1 MTPEHTA
8 EDSGEPA
15 ASGARLLQRE
25 LGAGQMSHALST
37 IAHEIK
43 NPLASLKLNAQMV
56 ARAIERG
63 RAPRLESA
71 ALLSRAVDEL
81 DQIAS
86 ALSEAARAD
95 SGRLALALKC
105 VDMGALVQ
113 RAATEAT
120 TTYGRPVIADL
131 PQRQGPLLT
140 QADPARIQQVLAY
153 LLANALA
160 YSPAQAPI
168 TLAVRRVGKRLLRME
183 MRDQGPG
190 IAAHDRAYIFEPF
203 YRGAPAPQPS
213 GGASAGLGLSL
224 YIARRIIEQHG
235 GEIGADTATDQAGPG
250 ASVWFTLPSA
260 TCS

>member
-1 MTPEHTA
+1 MDRPDQMA
-8 EDSGEPA
+8 
-15 ASGARLLQRE
+15 
-25 LGAGQMSHALST
+25 QMSHALSA

-95 SGRLALALKC
+95 SGRLALSLKC
-105 VDMGALVQ
+105 VDMGALL
-113 RAATEAT
+113 RRIATEGAEAH
-120 TTYGRPVIADL
+120 GRRIVVEA
-131 PQRQGPLLT
+131 PQRQGPLLAL
-140 QADPARIQQVLAY
+140 ADSVRIQQVMDY

-160 YSPAQAPI
+160 YSPTQTPI
-168 TLAVRRVGKRLLRME
+168 TLAARRVGKRLRVE
-183 MRDQGPG
+183 ARDQGPG

-213 GGASAGLGLSL
+213 GVIGGAGLGLSL
-224 YIARRIIEQHG
+224 YIARRIVELHG
-235 GEIGADTATDQAGPG
+235 GEIGVDATTGQPG
-250 ASVWFTLPSA
+250 HGTSVWFTLPSA